1 MIFIIASFIVSASV
15 AYSSFSYF
23 YYERKLINL
32 DKLKYDLKR
41 NLERNTNKLY
51 EICDELEKLLLKN
64 NFNNDARQIISIRSK
79 IDNFFDD
86 I

>member
-23 YYERKLINL
+23 YYERKLIHL

-41 NLERNTNKLY
+41 DLQNNTNKLY

-64 NFNNDARQIISIRSK
+64 EFYDDATQIISIRCK